1 MTDNL
6 DLVFVLIA
14 AATRLLLSWLS
25 CNILNLKFSGL
36 LS

>member
-1 MTDNL
+1 M
-6 DLVFVLIA
+6 DLAFVLIA

-25 CNILNLKFSGL
+25 CNFFNLKFSGL